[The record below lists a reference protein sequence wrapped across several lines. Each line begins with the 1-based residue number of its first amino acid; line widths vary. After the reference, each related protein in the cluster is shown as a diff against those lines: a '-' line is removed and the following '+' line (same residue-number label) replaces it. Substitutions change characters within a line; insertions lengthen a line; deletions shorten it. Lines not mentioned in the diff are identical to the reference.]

1 MLLLSAEAY
10 VPWELAT
17 MPHRSTR
24 RIGFLGAQVTSAR
37 WVLAADRPSLPPPRL
52 VHVDG
57 MIVISGRYEQP
68 GWSRLEHA
76 EAEAAALVE
85 RYHAI
90 GVDAV
95 TDRVLSVACSGTL
108 RATCCTS
115 HSTASTTRALQSRVC
130 AGRRRRDRSR
140 WW

>member
-1 MLLLSAEAY
+1 
-10 VPWELAT
+10 
-17 MPHRSTR
+17 
-24 RIGFLGAQVTSAR
+24 
-37 WVLAADRPSLPPPRL
+37 
-52 VHVDG
+52 

-95 TDRVLSVACSGTL
+95 TDKVVGCLLGNPAGQRAAFLAARQVRPRFRQARVWCW
-108 RATCCTS
+108 
-115 HSTASTTRALQSRVC
+115 STAM
-130 AGRRRRDRSR
+130 
-140 WW
+140 